1 MKERELGGVQTMRGQ
16 NKAYRDRV
24 QNKAYRD
31 LVQNKAYRDLVQNK
45 AYLDLV
51 QNKAYR
57 DLVQNKAYRDLVQN
71 KAYRD
76 RVRLIRQAMKEQGL
90 GDLDT
95 VMCNAFLQVVRVACV
110 QLVRVA

>member
-1 MKERELGGVQTMRGQ
+1 MTGRAPQTMKERELGGVQTMRE
-16 NKAYRDRV
+16 
-24 QNKAYRD
+24 
-31 LVQNKAYRDLVQNK
+31 QNK